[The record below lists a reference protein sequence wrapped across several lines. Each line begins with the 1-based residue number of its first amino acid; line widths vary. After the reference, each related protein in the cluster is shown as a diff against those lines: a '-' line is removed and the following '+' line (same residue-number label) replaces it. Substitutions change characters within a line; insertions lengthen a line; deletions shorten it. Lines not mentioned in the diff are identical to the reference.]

1 MNRGHLIGYQ
11 FSGLNDELRNLTPLT
26 AWVNSGNYSGMDSGN
41 AKGMLFY
48 ENKLDSWLDTHPN
61 FWLDYKVTPVY
72 NGDELIPSQIELQYV
87 GLDTNGNLLT
97 IQLGGRKETIDAY
110 GITRVTLSKCSD

>member
-41 AKGMLFY
+41 MPA
-48 ENKLDSWLDTHPN
+48 N
-61 FWLDYKVTPVY
+61 
-72 NGDELIPSQIELQYV
+72 
-87 GLDTNGNLLT
+87 TNWDNVITMSEQEALNLGKRHT
-97 IQLGGRKETIDAY
+97 SKE
-110 GITRVTLSKCSD
+110 